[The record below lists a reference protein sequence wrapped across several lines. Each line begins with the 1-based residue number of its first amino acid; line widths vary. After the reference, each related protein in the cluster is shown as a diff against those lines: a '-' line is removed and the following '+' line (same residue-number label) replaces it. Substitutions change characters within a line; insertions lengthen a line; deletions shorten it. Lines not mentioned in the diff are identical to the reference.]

1 MKINKLSTV
10 MRSLVAASALI
21 GLTAFSTTAQAYHL
35 KTVFKTEHFAVN
47 QVVLDAG
54 EELDAPTRSA
64 ITGDVQAKN
73 RLEKLSQSSTVIFPE
88 GSAGLTGKINTPG
101 EELDAPTRSAI
112 TGDVQAKN
120 RLEKLSQSST
130 VIFPEGSA
138 GLTGK
143 INTPILGVLTIA
155 NFDTGKDRIYFNNK
169 VKYSTDAGV
178 YVSFKQLLEMLNQNA
193 LRGYVPELKKLPV
206 IFTDVQ
212 VTHVG
217 VDPTINGFFVT
228 SANEAFIM
236 DLRIDDSVFYDKA
249 TRNTIRPGCT
259 INVLTFIDRMI
270 DNNFPLFISG
280 RAALNYMDC
289 SKAPAPQKAAAK

>member
-1 MKINKLSTV
+1 MNINKLSTV

-47 QVVLDAG
+47 QVVLDA
-54 EELDAPTRSA
+54 
-64 ITGDVQAKN
+64 
-73 RLEKLSQSSTVIFPE
+73 
-88 GSAGLTGKINTPG
+88 G

-289 SKAPAPQKAAAK
+289 SKAPAPQKTAAK